1 MAPRGGATNVT
12 AYIGASY
19 ADIHDV
25 SLGSAGIHWVFV
37 GSADGVIEGG
47 FRRAN
52 GVRAVGS

>member
-1 MAPRGGATNVT
+1 VT